1 MTDQEL
7 LDLLHRGLH
16 QVTSRTFPPLSK
28 EDNVQELGVDSLEL
42 LELVSWAE
50 EQTGHRVPDAKLFTV
65 ATVGDLCGALGT
77 VPDRDAVPDL
87 SSAPDRSTVP
97 ALDTVPGQSTAPDRS
112 TAPAL
117 DTVPDR
123 VASP

>member
-77 VPDRDAVPDL
+77 VPDRDAVPD
-87 SSAPDRSTVP
+87 RSTAP